1 MSETVDELIRR
12 GYLARKEGRVE
23 EALRCYG
30 DAVEMYRQN
39 NGDPLRLA
47 HTVRHLADIHRGEG
61 SAALASPLYEEALKI
76 YREREEASALDVAN
90 AIRGFALLKSAMGER
105 NEAAALWRQARKLYE
120 SVDVRAGVEESDVQL
135 ARLEA
140 M

>member
-12 GYLARKEGRVE
+12 GYRARREGRLE
-23 EALRCYG
+23 EARQCYG
-30 DAVEMYRQN
+30 GAVEIYRRDDL
-39 NGDPLRLA
+39 DPLRLA

-61 SAALASPLYEEALKI
+61 SFELARPLYEEALKI

-90 AIRGFALLKSAMGER
+90 AIRGFALLKSAVGER
-105 NEAAALWRQARKLYE
+105 SEATALWREARKLYE

-135 ARLEA
+135 ARLGA
-140 M
+140 I

>member
-12 GYLARKEGRVE
+12 GYQARREGRLE
-23 EALRCYG
+23 EALQCYG
-30 DAVEMYRQN
+30 KAVEIYRR
-39 NGDPLRLA
+39 NGVDRLRLA

-61 SAALASPLYEEALKI
+61 SFELAKPLYEEALTI
-76 YREREEASALDVAN
+76 YRQREDASALDVAN
-90 AIRGFALLKSAMGER
+90 AIRGFALLKSAMSER
-105 NEAAALWRQARKLYE
+105 SEATALWREARKLYE

>member
-1 MSETVDELIRR
+1 MSENADELIRR
-12 GYLARKEGRVE
+12 GYQARREGRFA
-23 EALRCYG
+23 EARQCYAE
-30 DAVEMYRQN
+30 AVDIYRQN

-61 SAALASPLYEEALKI
+61 SLELARPLYEEALKI
-76 YREREEASALDVAN
+76 YREHEEASSLDVAN
-90 AIRGFALLKSAMGER
+90 AIRGFALLRGAMGSKK
-105 NEAAALWRQARKLYE
+105 EATALWQEARKLYQ
-120 SVDVRAGVEESDVQL
+120 SVDVQAGVEESNVQL